1 MRARLLQASRRTIAA
16 VISASLMLAVPVP
29 ALAGV
34 ESEMQ
39 SFMNEMGAQANVTGP
54 SAYQGQSA
62 GYYSGGAM
70 WARFPQKNIQP
81 FNLQLPHAR
90 AGCGGI
96 DLFAGS
102 FSFINTAELVA
113 MLKATANNA
122 LAFAFK
128 LAYDMFITPP
138 EAVLSPGKDSAIDIN
153 SLTSNLF
160 QVVVKVILLIV
171 MAAIGSMVANRGI
184 KLYAS
189 PRKGVAKPKA
199 EKPKEKSAK
208 TDA

>member
-1 MRARLLQASRRTIAA
+1 MPNHTSRTRQISRLQHG
-16 VISASLMLAVPVP
+16 SATV
-29 ALAGV
+29 GV
-34 ESEMQ
+34 LV
-39 SFMNEMGAQANVTGP
+39 FLV
-54 SAYQGQSA
+54 
-62 GYYSGGAM
+62 
-70 WARFPQKNIQP
+70 
-81 FNLQLPHAR
+81 
-90 AGCGGI
+90 GI
-96 DLFAGS
+96 G
-102 FSFINTAELVA
+102 LV
-113 MLKATANNA
+113 
-122 LAFAFK
+122 AFAFK